1 MKTIKHLLK
10 VAKMRL
16 KTFGCKHSDT
26 YVSSC
31 PYTGLT
37 YTICNKCLNKV
48 KVEKT
53 VEQS

>member
-10 VAKMRL
+10 VARMRL
-16 KTFGCKHSDT
+16 VSFRCKHASV

-37 YTICNKCLNKV
+37 YTICDKCLNKV

-53 VEQS
+53 VE